1 MFFLLLVRGRNLQI
15 GMTDYKSL
23 GKEEAMDNQY
33 RELTA
38 RELQSIRRLVTS
50 ECANY
55 DYEYG
60 CLPLDGPCY
69 MFTIA
74 YVNSSLCKYFRD
86 AVLPLDPALEA
97 VFSQMPVKPCKR
109 CGRKIPVQGRRAY
122 CEPCALSAHKA
133 ATAAR
138 VRKHRA
144 QM

>member
-1 MFFLLLVRGRNLQI
+1 MSHQH
-15 GMTDYKSL
+15 
-23 GKEEAMDNQY
+23 

-38 RELQSIRRLVTS
+38 REKQAIRRLVTS

-55 DYEYG
+55 DHEWG
-60 CLPLDGPCY
+60 CLPLDGTCY

-74 YVNSSLCKYFRD
+74 YVNSSQCKYFQN

-97 VFSQMPVKPCKR
+97 VLSRRPTKPCMR

-122 CEPCALSAHKA
+122 CGPCALSARKA

-138 VRKHRA
+138 VRKHRGE
-144 QM
+144 M